1 MSLNGAYSDED
12 GFSMTRAFPLEDS
25 ENALLQLQLS
35 KDNQSV
41 EIRKPPLGIR
51 TTDQQ
56 SVQAV
61 KEGLGDGWLSS
72 LDRLQEVWLK
82 NIGWLKFT
90 AATSACQGGY
100 ECGPRFEFAGDVLT
114 LLGTAPALILAV
126 LRFKTPSSYARNT
139 VYCIA
144 TNWFCFVVWTLEDFS
159 DWMDKFSK
167 KQRLAVCGH
176 LNPWWLVATI
186 AVGALVTQL
195 ARYVHIYF
203 DSGDGWIRVSGV
215 SAAVMLPI
223 WLYFAYLHGRA
234 FEANRKMLLEDGELP
249 SAVRVQVQWA
259 LQVLRSELLAG
270 LILAIITG
278 AHWTLTGIVGL
289 CGVAKYSKVYFI
301 LLHSMKRMTGVA
313 DAWGLLMLS
322 GLMQTNGGRAA
333 KPPAPTR
340 QVANDSH
347 EAAWSA
353 KVAELAGR
361 GVRLGD
367 LLDFYQQLLEGAM
380 PSFDPR
386 YSTTNDVAREA
397 VIPMSR
403 DGFALASIWN
413 QQQPRLAERM
423 VTHNWGNRF
432 SHLVA
437 AIISDATGCDAELQ
451 AVKEA
456 VGAWDAK
463 RRNSV
468 SGDIFPLCPCGRKK
482 YFNNEAAL
490 TELNKFDDL
499 MRFLAR
505 EVPNF
510 VHVTVGDE
518 NFEVFK
524 RAWCVAEIVEGSFYT
539 AADTA
544 DDALDFRILDAKSYR
559 SNVDVSVEYVMGDR
573 PPMKVGFSLV
583 LLPKK
588 MMMPRASDDRLLFF
602 ASEFQ
607 DLGYREA
614 VAQEAPSHAVDR
626 QSAMIWRYNLEVLP
640 GREIRVHVDPSVPH
654 RWREWFRK
662 GIEAWN
668 DAFSFHAH
676 QVVKGIVP
684 GDKDWPED

>member
-1 MSLNGAYSDED
+1 MVTYPFHMKFLPATATCGAYW
-12 GFSMTRAFPLEDS
+12 R
-25 ENALLQLQLS
+25 
-35 KDNQSV
+35 
-41 EIRKPPLGIR
+41 R
-51 TTDQQ
+51 
-56 SVQAV
+56 
-61 KEGLGDGWLSS
+61 WLAG
-72 LDRLQEVWLK
+72 EVME
-82 NIGWLKFT
+82 
-90 AATSACQGGY
+90 GGY

-159 DWMDKFSK
+159 DWCGKMKGDDMVFVNKANKYLAALGKFLSALCFVWIAALVLRRTKKMDKFSK

-176 LNPWWLVATI
+176 FNPWWLVATI

-403 DGFALASIWN
+403 VGQDGFALASIWN

-437 AIISDATGCDAELQ
+437 AIISDATGCAYFADVVASLEKLKDFQ
-451 AVKEA
+451 TLKASLEDSEKIDTTYWVCVFSVNQHASICGGFGPAPEKSHSSPGEFE
-456 VGAWDAK
+456 AWDAK

-524 RAWCVAEIVEGSFYT
+524 RAWCVAEIVEGSALNIRQKLLMHSTSCLDDNYDKLKSLDIRDCEASRAEDKHQILSKIDDIKGFNEYLGWLIFD
-539 AADTA
+539 ADGIFSGF
-544 DDALDFRILDAKSYR
+544 LDGEARL
-559 SNVDVSVEYVMGDR
+559 
-573 PPMKVGFSLV
+573 SLV
-583 LLPKK
+583 GRLSV
-588 MMMPRASDDRLLFF
+588 RASPSKNLDDMMTFF
-602 ASEFQ
+602 S
-607 DLGYREA
+607 
-614 VAQEAPSHAVDR
+614 
-626 QSAMIWRYNLEVLP
+626 
-640 GREIRVHVDPSVPH
+640 
-654 RWREWFRK
+654 
-662 GIEAWN
+662 
-668 DAFSFHAH
+668 
-676 QVVKGIVP
+676 
-684 GDKDWPED
+684 